1 MKAKH
6 RLLTFAAAVA
16 FVIFPMTV
24 FAQEFP
30 KYEFAGGFTFLG
42 MEEKEWYGWNISGV
56 KNFNHYFGIAVEI
69 DGAYSSKTIEFYP
82 IKYITDHRRYF
93 FLAGPKF
100 TKRDMGNWIPYFTLL
115 AGAEKT
121 SISWGFS
128 GWEGG
133 EIVAGSDNTKA
144 FAIRFGG
151 GIDYAIKD
159 SLAIRLVQAD
169 MLNNYG
175 DRGWRMGGMVSFG
188 LVLRLGKG
196 ED

>member
-1 MKAKH
+1 
-6 RLLTFAAAVA
+6 
-16 FVIFPMTV
+16 
-24 FAQEFP
+24 
-30 KYEFAGGFTFLG
+30 
-42 MEEKEWYGWNISGV
+42 
-56 KNFNHYFGIAVEI
+56 
-69 DGAYSSKTIEFYP
+69 
-82 IKYITDHRRYF
+82 
-93 FLAGPKF
+93 
-100 TKRDMGNWIPYFTLL
+100 MGNWIPYFTLL
-115 AGAEKT
+115 AGAGKT